1 MRIVDSP
8 PKNFTSIWQY
18 ENDLEDGYLY
28 GLDSLKEK
36 VGQVI
41 CARLVIRPYSDNM
54 YGQYNHEFAGNYT
67 LELAKLKPTLS
78 GNVFVLLRTL
88 TSTPSNPEESL
99 HDGYFLTEEGLL
111 VKSMPNRNKYE
122 EGYFPIYTDDL
133 NEELTGFT
141 ADSPSIAPLAL
152 A

>member
-1 MRIVDSP
+1 
-8 PKNFTSIWQY
+8 
-18 ENDLEDGYLY
+18 
-28 GLDSLKEK
+28 
-36 VGQVI
+36 
-41 CARLVIRPYSDNM
+41 
-54 YGQYNHEFAGNYT
+54 
-67 LELAKLKPTLS
+67 
-78 GNVFVLLRTL
+78 
-88 TSTPSNPEESL
+88 
-99 HDGYFLTEEGLL
+99 LL